1 MTRKKKILLFILIP
15 MLVVAVF
22 ITVRFL
28 SISAKDGT
36 ESSTGEALI
45 VDVEVLTKRDGIEIN
60 GNIEPFAA
68 ADLAFP
74 IAGYIDRIL
83 VSIGDFVSVGQT
95 VAILEDSQQRF
106 NLAEVV
112 VEIDTE
118 LVSGTQ
124 RNLELLDLKKNMK
137 ATELENTRLKST
149 IAGIVTAVNG
159 DVGDYV
165 TAQQAG
171 SAASVVVRVINRSFM
186 TAFVEVDELDAPYLS
201 LDQKVEFHFDAYP
214 DIAVSGYVSMI
225 PLEARV
231 TSQGIAVLDTE
242 VTIDEPPEEILP
254 FFTFAG
260 EIFLSANEDILLI
273 PSDAVMARGER
284 TLAFV
289 IVTAEEA
296 AAAMAERSGTGM
308 GGGGGVPGGG
318 ILADIELPEG
328 LGAVPTPVTVSDY
341 SSTQVQVVSGLK
353 AGDRILVPPSEG
365 ASGES
370 ASDKDSGGTNV
381 LELLGLPSGGPGGG
395 RLPGGGSGGGD
406 R

>member
-1 MTRKKKILLFILIP
+1 
-15 MLVVAVF
+15 
-22 ITVRFL
+22 
-28 SISAKDGT
+28 
-36 ESSTGEALI
+36 
-45 VDVEVLTKRDGIEIN
+45 
-60 GNIEPFAA
+60 
-68 ADLAFP
+68 
-74 IAGYIDRIL
+74 
-83 VSIGDFVSVGQT
+83 
-95 VAILEDSQQRF
+95 
-106 NLAEVV
+106 
-112 VEIDTE
+112 
-118 LVSGTQ
+118 
-124 RNLELLDLKKNMK
+124 
-137 ATELENTRLKST
+137 
-149 IAGIVTAVNG
+149 
-159 DVGDYV
+159 
-165 TAQQAG
+165 
-171 SAASVVVRVINRSFM
+171 
-186 TAFVEVDELDAPYLS
+186 LS

-214 DIAVSGYVSMI
+214 DIVVSGYVSMI

-370 ASDKDSGGTNV
+370 ASDKDSGSTNV

>member
-328 LGAVPTPVTVSDY
+328 LGVVPTPVTVSDY

-353 AGDRILVPPSEG
+353 AGDRILVPSPEG

-370 ASDKDSGGTNV
+370 ASDKDSGSTNV